1 MGSRVPNSLHVV
13 TAGCNL
19 ASDLLKGGSNRR
31 RGLEKSLPSHNT
43 SNCKRPKV
51 RENNSSDDEATGEA
65 ATSKPSASIPAGI
78 ASLIEE
84 RPLIWSEEPHP

>member
-1 MGSRVPNSLHVV
+1 MLQ
-13 TAGCNL
+13 
-19 ASDLLKGGSNRR
+19 
-31 RGLEKSLPSHNT
+31 
-43 SNCKRPKV
+43 
-51 RENNSSDDEATGEA
+51 NNSSDDEATGEA

>member
-1 MGSRVPNSLHVV
+1 ML
-13 TAGCNL
+13 
-19 ASDLLKGGSNRR
+19 
-31 RGLEKSLPSHNT
+31 
-43 SNCKRPKV
+43 
-51 RENNSSDDEATGEA
+51 ENNSSDYEATGEA